1 MSSEQAVYMW
11 GTAAASS
18 SRLLTQTLQRQ
29 HEGSVP
35 RMTTRYLTVK
45 TGGPRVPS
53 MHIYSQT
60 YS

>member
-1 MSSEQAVYMW
+1 MSSEQCICGV
-11 GTAAASS
+11 
-18 SRLLTQTLQRQ
+18 RLLTQTLQRQ
-29 HEGSVP
+29 HKGSVP